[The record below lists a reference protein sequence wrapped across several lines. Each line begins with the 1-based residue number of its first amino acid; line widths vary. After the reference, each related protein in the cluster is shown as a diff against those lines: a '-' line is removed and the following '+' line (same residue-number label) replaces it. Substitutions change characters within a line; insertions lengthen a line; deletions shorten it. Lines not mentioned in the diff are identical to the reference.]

1 MMPLGPQT
9 AVKVALAAI
18 GLGVWAYGYR
28 FDSVETRWVGI
39 AFMAAAVLMRFV
51 GGRGSGGE
59 K

>member
-51 GGRGSGGE
+51 GGRE